1 MMKKVQKVLISA
13 LCVALGAG
21 ALIACS
27 GDNKGGEKGDG
38 KLTVTFYN
46 GNSVISTVK
55 VDKNSLVTMPETAPT
70 KDGYEFVRWCATPT
84 FSQAFDF
91 SQEIEGN
98 TSVYAGFRSTVAD
111 DHTWYLAGQSKSD
124 LFSESGDFKEF
135 KGDTAANLPA
145 SVTMTKD
152 ETQGNKFTF
161 TTDFYVADKFQIL
174 NTEEGWA
181 GQIGYGYMNPVQYSV
196 ESDSPMYSGGGL
208 DPSSVKKSDIQIG
221 QDGNYTITLVVDADG
236 KMTEIS
242 YERNG
247 DVTQQ
252 ITGITSYYIKGAQIT
267 GWGNLYNDA
276 TKMNK
281 RGDVYTLEVYLKA
294 NDEVMF
300 ISSLTEDGV
309 MKPTAP
315 TLGAALLTDGSLEF
329 VEKSGN
335 NVKPK
340 ANGMYTFTYDD
351 AAKTLAVTF
360 DGEKTPKQY
369 DYYLDGTVNGGAWG
383 DYQKP
388 ANTADLKLTEKDGV
402 YVYENVALEADDQFV
417 IRAYE
422 AGTAEL
428 TWDNVAA
435 AYNFNYVKDAG
446 EAFDAADAASNNFN
460 IKVVTSGNYDI
471 IFDSYARMI
480 TVKTHNDGP
489 DIYDIYL
496 KGLKIKNSVQTEST
510 WDHGFAAEWKM
521 TINADNTAYEITVT
535 AEQGA
540 GFGLARYD
548 KGATTGNGDF
558 LNSSVIGTDGDANAV
573 FTPETAGNFTCT
585 TAGTYKIVY
594 TIATG
599 KVDFYA
605 VTAQ

>member
-1 MMKKVQKVLISA
+1 MKKVQKVLISA

-21 ALIACS
+21 ALIACG
-27 GDNKGGEKGDG
+27 GDNNDNKGDG
-38 KLTVTFYN
+38 KVTVTFYN

-91 SQEIEGN
+91 SQEIESN
-98 TSVYAGFRSTVAD
+98 TSVYAGFRSTVD
-111 DHTWYLAGQSKSD
+111 DNHTWYLAGQSKSD

-135 KGDTAANLPA
+135 KGDTATKLPA

-152 ETQGNKFTF
+152 DTQGNKFTF

-174 NTEEGWA
+174 NTDEGWA

-196 ESDSPMYSGGGL
+196 ETTSPMYSGGGL

-247 DVTQQ
+247 NVTQE
-252 ITGITSYYIKGAQIT
+252 INGITNYYIKGEQIT
-267 GWGNLYNDA
+267 GWGDLYNDS
-276 TKMNK
+276 TKMSK
-281 RGDVYTLEVYLKA
+281 KGDVYTLEVYLKA
-294 NDEVMF
+294 NDQVMF
-300 ISSLTEDGV
+300 ISNITEDGQI
-309 MKPTAP
+309 KPSTA
-315 TLGAALLTDGSLEF
+315 TIKADVLTEASKTYVEDKNGNILAKAAGT
-329 VEKSGN
+329 
-335 NVKPK
+335 
-340 ANGMYTFTYDD
+340 YTFTYDD
-351 AAKTLAVTF
+351 EAKTLSVAF
-360 DGEKTPKQY
+360 DAEKAPKQY
-369 DYYLDGTVNGGAWG
+369 DYYIDGTFDGGTWG
-383 DYQKP
+383 DYQK
-388 ANTADLKLTEKDGV
+388 AAEDYQLTGENGV
-402 YVYENVALEADDQFV
+402 FVFENVALAAGEEFV
-417 IRAYE
+417 IRAYDK
-422 AGTAEL
+422 GTEEL
-428 TWDNVAA
+428 TWNNIAMAYNYNYLKDGGTAFAA
-435 AYNFNYVKDAG
+435 ANPADSNY
-446 EAFDAADAASNNFN
+446 N

-471 IFDSYARMI
+471 IFDSYAHMI
-480 TVKTHNDGP
+480 TVKTHNEGP
-489 DIYDIYL
+489 DVYDIYL
-496 KGLKIKNSVQTEST
+496 KGLKLTNSAQTEST

-558 LNSSVIGTDGDANAV
+558 LNSSVMGTDGDANTV
-573 FTPETAGNFTCT
+573 FTPATAGNFTCST
-585 TAGTYKIVY
+585 TGTYKIVY

-605 VTAQ
+605 VTAE